1 MLNIFAIEPML
12 TNTRAFKFFK
22 NILFYLFFLFI
33 AKGSI
38 GQTTRIRGF
47 VQDAETKEPL
57 PFVNISF
64 KGTNIGT
71 ITDFEGWFFLETR
84 HSGDS
89 ITISYVGYLSQ
100 TIQIRKFAYQEI
112 NIELIPESVML
123 DAVVIVPS
131 ENPAHRI
138 IRNIISSKGRNNPDN
153 IHSYVSEVYNKL
165 QIDVNNVDES
175 MKEKRLLKQFHFV
188 FDHIDTNAITGKAF
202 LPIFISEA
210 VSDYYFQRSPKVEH
224 EVIKVSQISGFE
236 NESVSQ
242 FTGKFYQNV
251 NIYDNYINVFDQ
263 GLVSPIA
270 SSGFFYYKYYL
281 VDSAFIQNRWCYQIS
296 FKPKRRQEPTFTGD
310 FWVNDT
316 TWSIVKAQVRLSAG
330 VNLNFVN
337 DLVANI
343 DYEPITDSIWFPVI
357 TKIFADFNLSNRTT
371 GFFGTKT
378 TVHRNIK
385 INELIP
391 ERIAQSNER
400 VAITE
405 NALNS
410 DSTLWRQLRP
420 FELSPKE
427 AGIYALVD
435 TVKQVPMFKTFLDLY
450 EIFVNYYY
458 IIGYF
463 EIGPYYK
470 TFSFNEIEGNR
481 FRLSGR
487 TSNKFSTKFM
497 LSAFVAYGDKDER
510 FKWGIE
516 GLYMFDKM
524 PRQSL
529 MLSYSKDIEQ
539 LGQSPNALVEDN
551 ILTSILRRN
560 PNYKLTLVNDIRM
573 EYHKEWFT
581 GFSNTISLANRE
593 IFPTEH
599 IPFTSPDQSKNFEKL
614 TTTSASL
621 NTRWIKNERFVTG
634 EFERV
639 SLGST
644 HPEINLTLTGSLKGL
659 ASDFSFLKVNFNYY
673 HKTNINPLGYLRYI
687 IDAGK
692 IFGTV
697 PYPLL
702 QLHEGNETYAFDRY
716 AFNMM
721 NYYEFASDQYVSLY
735 LEHHFQGFFLNRIP
749 IMRKLKWRE
758 VVAAKGLIGS
768 IRNENR
774 NIYEFPIGLYSVSDP
789 YLEVSVGVENIFKVV
804 RFDALWRL
812 THLDHP
818 NIERFGLRMGFQ
830 IIF

>member
-1 MLNIFAIEPML
+1 L
-12 TNTRAFKFFK
+12 
-22 NILFYLFFLFI
+22 
-33 AKGSI
+33 
-38 GQTTRIRGF
+38 
-47 VQDAETKEPL
+47 
-57 PFVNISF
+57 
-64 KGTNIGT
+64 
-71 ITDFEGWFFLETR
+71 
-84 HSGDS
+84 
-89 ITISYVGYLSQ
+89 
-100 TIQIRKFAYQEI
+100 
-112 NIELIPESVML
+112 
-123 DAVVIVPS
+123 
-131 ENPAHRI
+131 
-138 IRNIISSKGRNNPDN
+138 
-153 IHSYVSEVYNKL
+153 
-165 QIDVNNVDES
+165 
-175 MKEKRLLKQFHFV
+175 
-188 FDHIDTNAITGKAF
+188 KAF

-270 SSGFFYYKYYL
+270 NSGFFYYKYYL

-385 INELIP
+385 INERIP

-435 TVKQVPMFKTFLDLY
+435 TVKQVRMFRTFLDLY

-560 PNYKLTLVNDIRM
+560 PNYKLTLVNEIRM

-599 IPFTSPDQSKNFEKL
+599 IPFTSPDQSKSFEKL

-735 LEHHFQGFFLNRIP
+735 LEYHFQGFFLNRIP

-774 NIYEFPIGLYSVSDP
+774 NIYEFPVGLYSVSDP